1 MWFKR
6 RGIPALSHCCNS
18 FTCVTVFTTNNSAA
32 LGNAECLQSAR
43 QYWSMDSN
51 VNKMIFLSV
60 TVICFHIVHRF
71 TNYHH
76 HEWEMNLWATF
87 MNGEAQADPDRFR
100 QSPWLSHL
108 QPWDGSLVKWQ
119 SWWFQAAKREK
130 RKKKGQVTKG
140 HFFFLMCVFKREQ
153 LVRSPSPSGWF

>member
-1 MWFKR
+1 MQIFYNQLEDTRGRTSVNPKGLNLSSVHLMLFKW

-32 LGNAECLQSAR
+32 LENTECLQSAR

-60 TVICFHIVHRF
+60 TVICFHILHRF

-76 HEWEMNLWATF
+76 HEWEINL
-87 MNGEAQADPDRFR
+87 
-100 QSPWLSHL
+100 
-108 QPWDGSLVKWQ
+108 
-119 SWWFQAAKREK
+119 
-130 RKKKGQVTKG
+130 
-140 HFFFLMCVFKREQ
+140 
-153 LVRSPSPSGWF
+153 